1 MVEKE
6 LLELLACPQSHQ
18 PLREAAPE
26 LLARVNARIARGEL
40 ANQGGTKLQV
50 ALVEALVRED
60 GQVLYPVLD
69 GIPMLL
75 AEEAIHT
82 VEPARAK

>member
-60 GQVLYPVLD
+60 GAVLYPVLD

-82 VEPARAK
+82 GEPARAK

>member
-1 MVEKE
+1 MVAKE
-6 LLELLACPQSHQ
+6 LLELLACPQNHQ
-18 PLREAAPE
+18 PLREAPPE

-40 ANQGGTKLQV
+40 ANQGGVKLQA
-50 ALVEALVRED
+50 ALLEALVRED
-60 GQVLYPVLD
+60 GELLYPVLD

-82 VEPARAK
+82 AETPRAK

>member
-18 PLREAAPE
+18 ALREAAPE

-40 ANQGGTKLQV
+40 ANQGGVKLQV
-50 ALVEALVRED
+50 ALLEALVRAD

-75 AEEAIHT
+75 AEEAIQT
-82 VEPARAK
+82 AEPVRAK